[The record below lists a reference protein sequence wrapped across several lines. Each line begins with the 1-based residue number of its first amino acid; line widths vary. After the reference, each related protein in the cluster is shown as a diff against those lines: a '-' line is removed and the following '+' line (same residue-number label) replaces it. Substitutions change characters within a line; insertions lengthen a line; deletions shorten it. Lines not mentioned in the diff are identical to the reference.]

1 MRLQWKRAFPTQLGI
16 LPLVVR
22 FTLRL
27 NSFSAGALI
36 FWSAGLS
43 GSQSGGEHR
52 LRGNVWGA
60 DRHGLGRRRL
70 RADVFFLAPKAC
82 RQSLCIRVFYPDC
95 SGQLDEV
102 KFGWNTTTDFSL
114 YGGAGCYSGPDA
126 RRTEPVG
133 DYRFGILLE

>member
-1 MRLQWKRAFPTQLGI
+1 MVPSPVENI
-16 LPLVVR
+16 DYVVT
-22 FTLRL
+22 F
-27 NSFSAGALI
+27 GA
-36 FWSAGLS
+36 
-43 GSQSGGEHR
+43 QT
-52 LRGNVWGA
+52 
-60 DRHGLGRRRL
+60 DMGLGDDGF
-70 RADVFFLAPKAC
+70 AQKFFFLAPKAR